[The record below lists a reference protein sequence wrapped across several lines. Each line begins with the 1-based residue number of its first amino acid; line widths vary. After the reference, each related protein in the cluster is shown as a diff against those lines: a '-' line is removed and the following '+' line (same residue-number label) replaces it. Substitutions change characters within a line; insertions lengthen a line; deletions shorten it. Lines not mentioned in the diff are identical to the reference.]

1 MPTLLQRL
9 ARIYPGE
16 SRRSAPLQK
25 EYHSAGRRPVANKE
39 KVERKTAEKQ
49 TERTRENV
57 EKEDFLLS
65 QIDEFREK
73 AKQLQNLL
81 ALKESKVSELQALVS
96 EREGKAQELE
106 LILTER
112 QEEADKIVNDF
123 SGKVDDLAD
132 KVTAKL
138 AEMERIVSSQV
149 EDAKKASAEQLETN
163 RTLNSEQIAVS
174 KRMNEEQIAAN
185 RKFLEEQVAANKKL
199 NEEQVAEVKMLL
211 ENATSQLESIKTDL
225 SEKVHSENVK
235 CYRNIQELFNEFDAR
250 IEKLDETE
258 QGVEPVLCK
267 STVLVFYYQF
277 YPVGGIYFIFTWSV
291 PILEH
296 KGKLLQNYAL
306 NVYDKKVADGI

>member
-16 SRRSAPLQK
+16 SRRSASLEK

-112 QEEADKIVNDF
+112 Q
-123 SGKVDDLAD
+123 
-132 KVTAKL
+132 
-138 AEMERIVSSQV
+138 
-149 EDAKKASAEQLETN
+149 
-163 RTLNSEQIAVS
+163 
-174 KRMNEEQIAAN
+174 
-185 RKFLEEQVAANKKL
+185 
-199 NEEQVAEVKMLL
+199 
-211 ENATSQLESIKTDL
+211 
-225 SEKVHSENVK
+225 
-235 CYRNIQELFNEFDAR
+235 
-250 IEKLDETE
+250 
-258 QGVEPVLCK
+258 
-267 STVLVFYYQF
+267 
-277 YPVGGIYFIFTWSV
+277 GG
-291 PILEH
+291 
-296 KGKLLQNYAL
+296 GR
-306 NVYDKKVADGI
+306 